1 MAEEFS
7 GEKSEQATPRR
18 REEARKKGQVA
29 KSREIPSVLVLM
41 TGLLVLFLIGG
52 HITNR
57 LADFTAQMLSRAG
70 TLPITPSSVQALGQE
85 MITFLLAALAPLLL
99 AVLAMAVLA
108 NYIQVGTLFAVE
120 LIKPD
125 FSKINIFKGL
135 KRLFSIQSWV
145 ELLKSMLKLVIIGYV
160 AYSTIAGEVKDIVP
174 LTDQELPSIFSYISR
189 VSFHI
194 FIKSTLV
201 MALLAGLDYLFQRFQ
216 HEKKLRMTHQELKEE
231 FKQTEGDP
239 LIKSRVRS
247 LQREMARRRMMAE
260 VPKADVIITNPTPL
274 AVAVTYR
281 NGEMVAPQVSAKGAN
296 LLAEKIKEIARSHE
310 IPILENKPLAQTLFK
325 TVELGQM
332 IPPSLYQVVA
342 EVLAYVYR
350 LKNKRI

>member
-1 MAEEFS
+1 MAEEYS

-41 TGLLVLFLIGG
+41 TGLLVLFLIGRHLTTG
-52 HITNR
+52 
-57 LADFTAQMLSRAG
+57 LANFTSQMLGRAG
-70 TLPITPSSVQALGQE
+70 TLSITPSSVQALGRE
-85 MITFLLAALAPLLL
+85 MITFLLAALAPLMV

-108 NYIQVGTLFAVE
+108 NYIQVGSLFAVE

-145 ELLKSMLKLVIIGYV
+145 EMLKSMLKLMIIGYV
-160 AYSTIAGEVKDIVP
+160 AYSTIAGELKEIVP
-174 LTDQELPSIFSYISR
+174 LTDQELPAIFNYISR
-189 VSFHI
+189 VSFNI

-260 VPKADVIITNPTPL
+260 VPKADVIITNPTHL
-274 AVAVTYR
+274 AIAVTYR
-281 NGEMVAPQVSAKGAN
+281 SGEMVAPQVSAKGAN
-296 LLAEKIKEIARSHE
+296 FLAEKIKEIARHHG
-310 IPILENKPLAQTLFK
+310 IPILENKSLAQALFK
-325 TVELGQM
+325 TVDLGQM

-342 EVLAYVYR
+342 EILAYVYR

>member
-7 GEKSEQATPRR
+7 GEKSEKATPRR

-41 TGLLVLFLIGG
+41 TGLLVLMLIGRHLTG
-52 HITNR
+52 S
-57 LADFTAQMLSRAG
+57 LANFTAQMLGRAG
-70 TLPITPSSVQALGQE
+70 TLSITPSTVQALGRE
-85 MITFLLAALAPLLL
+85 MITFLLAALSPLLL
-99 AVLAMAVLA
+99 AVMAMALLA
-108 NYIQVGTLFAVE
+108 NYVQVGSLFSLE

-135 KRLFSIQSWV
+135 QRLFSLQSWV
-145 ELLKSMLKLVIIGYV
+145 ELLKSLLKLVIIGYMS
-160 AYSTIAGEVKDIVP
+160 YTTIAGELKEILP
-174 LTDQELPSIFSYISR
+174 LTDQELPAIFHYISR
-189 VSFHI
+189 VSFQI
-194 FIKSTLV
+194 FLKSALV
-201 MALLAGLDYLFQRFQ
+201 MALLAGLDYLFQRLR
-216 HEKKLRMTHQELKEE
+216 HEKKLRMSHQELKEE

-260 VPKADVIITNPTPL
+260 VPKADVVITNPTHL

-281 NGEMVAPQVSAKGAN
+281 NGEMAAPQVSAKGAD
-296 LLAEKIKEIARSHE
+296 LVAEKIKEIARSHR
-310 IPILENKPLAQTLFK
+310 IPILENKPLAQALYK

-342 EVLAYVYR
+342 EILAYVYR
-350 LKNKRI
+350 LKNKKI

>member
-41 TGLLVLFLIGG
+41 TGLLVLLLIGR
-52 HITNR
+52 HLMIS
-57 LADFTAQMLSRAG
+57 LANFTAQMLGRAG
-70 TLPITPSSVQALGQE
+70 TLSITPSSVQVLGQE
-85 MITFLLAALAPLLL
+85 MVTFLLVALAPLML
-99 AVLAMAVLA
+99 AVLAIAVLA
-108 NYIQVGTLFAVE
+108 NYVQVGSLFALE

-125 FSKINIFKGL
+125 FSKISIFKGL

-145 ELLKSMLKLVIIGYV
+145 EMLKSMLKLVIIGYV
-160 AYSTIAGEVKDIVP
+160 AYSTIASELKEIVP
-174 LTDQELPSIFSYISR
+174 LTGQELPAIFSYISR
-189 VSFHI
+189 VSFNI

-201 MALLAGLDYLFQRFQ
+201 MALLAGLDFLFQRFQ

-260 VPKADVIITNPTPL
+260 VPKADVIITNPTHL

-281 NGEMVAPQVSAKGAN
+281 NGEMVAPQVSAKGADF
-296 LLAEKIKEIARSHE
+296 LAEKIKEIARRHE
-310 IPILENKPLAQTLFK
+310 IPILENKSLAQALFK
-325 TVELGQM
+325 TVDLGQM

-342 EVLAYVYR
+342 EILAFVYR

>member
-41 TGLLVLFLIGG
+41 TGLLVLFLIGR
-52 HITNR
+52 HLTIS
-57 LADFTAQMLSRAG
+57 LANYTAQMLGRVG
-70 TLPITPSSVQALGQE
+70 TLSITPSSVQALGQE
-85 MITFLLAALAPLLL
+85 MITFLLVALAPLLL

-108 NYIQVGTLFAVE
+108 NYIQVGSLFAVE
-120 LIKPD
+120 LLKPD

-135 KRLFSIQSWV
+135 KRLFSIQSWM
-145 ELLKSMLKLVIIGYV
+145 EMLKSLLKLVIIGYV
-160 AYSTIAGEVKDIVP
+160 AYSTIAGELKEIVP
-174 LTDQELPSIFSYISR
+174 LTDQELPAIFNYISR
-189 VSFHI
+189 VSFNI

-239 LIKSRVRS
+239 LIKARVRS

-260 VPKADVIITNPTPL
+260 VPKADVIITNPTHL

-296 LLAEKIKEIARSHE
+296 FLAEKIKEIARRHE
-310 IPILENKPLAQTLFK
+310 IPILENKSLAQALFK
-325 TVELGQM
+325 TVDLGQL

>member
-7 GEKSEQATPRR
+7 GEKSEQASPRR

-41 TGLLVLFLIGG
+41 TGLLVLLLIGR
-52 HITNR
+52 HLTTS
-57 LADFTAQMLSRAG
+57 LASFTAQMLGRAG
-70 TLPITPSSVQALGQE
+70 TLSITPSSVQALGKE
-85 MITFLLAALAPLLL
+85 MITFLLVGLAPLLL

-108 NYIQVGTLFAVE
+108 NYIQVGSLFAVE

-125 FSKINIFKGL
+125 FSKISIFKGL

-145 ELLKSMLKLVIIGYV
+145 EMFKSLLKLVIIGYV
-160 AYSTIAGEVKDIVP
+160 AYSTIASELKEIVP
-174 LTDQELPSIFSYISR
+174 LTDQELPAIFTFISR
-189 VSFHI
+189 VSFNI

-201 MALLAGLDYLFQRFQ
+201 MALLAGVDYLFQRFQ

-260 VPKADVIITNPTPL
+260 VPKADVIITNPTHL
-274 AVAVTYR
+274 AIAVTYR
-281 NGEMVAPQVSAKGAN
+281 SGEMVAPQVSAKGAN
-296 LLAEKIKEIARSHE
+296 FLAEKIKEIARRHE
-310 IPILENKPLAQTLFK
+310 IPILENKSLAQALFK
-325 TVELGQM
+325 TVDLGQI

-342 EVLAYVYR
+342 EILAYVYR

>member
-1 MAEEFS
+1 MAEDFS

-41 TGLLVLFLIGG
+41 TGLLVLFLIGR
-52 HITNR
+52 HLTMS
-57 LADFTAQMLSRAG
+57 LANFTAQMLGRAG
-70 TLPITPSSVQALGQE
+70 TLSITPSSVQALGQE
-85 MITFLLAALAPLLL
+85 MITFLLVALAPLLL

-108 NYIQVGTLFAVE
+108 NYIQVGSLFAVE
-120 LIKPD
+120 LLKPD

-135 KRLFSIQSWV
+135 KRMFSIQSWM
-145 ELLKSMLKLVIIGYV
+145 EMLKSMLKLVIIGYV
-160 AYSTIAGEVKDIVP
+160 AYSTIAGELKEIVP
-174 LTDQELPSIFSYISR
+174 LTDQELPAIFNYISR
-189 VSFHI
+189 VSFNI

-260 VPKADVIITNPTPL
+260 VPKADVIITNPTHL

-281 NGEMVAPQVSAKGAN
+281 NGEMLAPQVSAKGADF
-296 LLAEKIKEIARSHE
+296 LAEKIKEIARRHE
-310 IPILENKPLAQTLFK
+310 IPILENKSLAQALFK
-325 TVELGQM
+325 TVDLGQM

-350 LKNKRI
+350 LKNKKI

>member
-41 TGLLVLFLIGG
+41 TGLLVLFLIGR
-52 HITNR
+52 HLTTN
-57 LADFTAQMLSRAG
+57 LASFTAQMLGRAG
-70 TLPITPSSVQALGQE
+70 TLSITPSSVQALAQE
-85 MITFLLAALAPLLL
+85 MITFLLVALAPLLL

-108 NYIQVGTLFAVE
+108 NYIQVGSLFSLE

-125 FSKINIFKGL
+125 FSKISIFKGL

-145 ELLKSMLKLVIIGYV
+145 EMLKSLLKLVIIGYV
-160 AYSTIAGEVKDIVP
+160 AYSTIASELQEIVT
-174 LTDQELPSIFSYISR
+174 LTDRELPAIFAYISR
-189 VSFHI
+189 VSFKI

-260 VPKADVIITNPTPL
+260 VPKADVIITNPTHL

-296 LLAEKIKEIARSHE
+296 FLAEKIKEIARSHE
-310 IPILENKPLAQTLFK
+310 IPILENKPLAQALFK
-325 TVELGQM
+325 TVDLGQM

>member
-41 TGLLVLFLIGG
+41 TGLLVLFLIGRQL
-52 HITNR
+52 TNR
-57 LADFTAQMLSRAG
+57 LANFTAQMLSRAG

-85 MITFLLAALAPLLL
+85 MVTFLLAALAPLLL

-108 NYIQVGTLFAVE
+108 NYVQVGTLFAVE

-145 ELLKSMLKLVIIGYV
+145 EMLKSMLKLVIIGYV

-189 VSFHI
+189 VSFNI

-216 HEKKLRMTHQELKEE
+216 HEKKLRMTHQEIKEE

-260 VPKADVIITNPTPL
+260 VPKADVIITNPTHL

-296 LLAEKIKEIARSHE
+296 FLAEKIKEIARSHE
-310 IPILENKPLAQTLFK
+310 IPILENKPLAQALFK
-325 TVELGQM
+325 TVDLGQM

>member
-41 TGLLVLFLIGG
+41 TGLLVLFLIGRQLT
-52 HITNR
+52 TN
-57 LADFTAQMLSRAG
+57 LAKFTAQMLGRAG
-70 TLPITPSSVQALGQE
+70 TLSITPSSVQALAQE
-85 MITFLLAALAPLLL
+85 MITFLLVALAPLML

-108 NYIQVGTLFAVE
+108 NYIQVGSLLALE

-125 FSKINIFKGL
+125 FSKISIFKGL

-145 ELLKSMLKLVIIGYV
+145 EMLKSLLKLVIIGYV
-160 AYSTIAGEVKDIVP
+160 AYSTIASELKEIVP
-174 LTDQELPSIFSYISR
+174 LTGQELPTIFSYISR
-189 VSFHI
+189 VSFNI

-201 MALLAGLDYLFQRFQ
+201 MVLLAGLDYLFQRLQ

-239 LIKSRVRS
+239 LIKARVRS
-247 LQREMARRRMMAE
+247 LSRGEMARRRMMAE
-260 VPKADVIITNPTPL
+260 VPKPNVIITNPTHL

-296 LLAEKIKEIARSHE
+296 FLAEKIKEIARSHE
-310 IPILENKPLAQTLFK
+310 IPILENKSLAPGPL
-325 TVELGQM
+325 
-332 IPPSLYQVVA
+332 
-342 EVLAYVYR
+342 
-350 LKNKRI
+350 

>member
-7 GEKSEQATPRR
+7 GEKSEKATPRR

-41 TGLLVLFLIGG
+41 TGLLVLFLIGRQVT
-52 HITNR
+52 IN
-57 LADFTAQMLSRAG
+57 LANFTSQMLGRAG
-70 TLPITPSSVQALGQE
+70 TLSITPSSIQALGQE
-85 MITFLLAALAPLLL
+85 MITFLLAALAPLML

-108 NYIQVGTLFAVE
+108 NYIQVGSLFSVE

-125 FSKINIFKGL
+125 FSKIDIFKGL
-135 KRLFSIQSWV
+135 KRLFSIQSLM
-145 ELLKSMLKLVIIGYV
+145 EMLKSLLKLLIIGYV
-160 AYSTIAGEVKDIVP
+160 AYSTIAGELKGIVP
-174 LTDQELPSIFSYISR
+174 LTDQELPAIFSYISR
-189 VSFHI
+189 VSFNI

-201 MALLAGLDYLFQRFQ
+201 MALLAGLDYLFQRLQ

-260 VPKADVIITNPTPL
+260 VPKADVIITNPTHL
-274 AVAVTYR
+274 AIAVTYR
-281 NGEMVAPQVSAKGAN
+281 SGEMVAPQVSAKGAN
-296 LLAEKIKEIARSHE
+296 FVAEKIKEIARGHG
-310 IPILENKPLAQTLFK
+310 IPILENKPLAQALFK
-325 TVELGQM
+325 TVDLGQM